1 MNLKSNKAITLVA
14 LIITIIILLILAG
27 VSLSMVLGE
36 NGLINK
42 AQSSVDKYKESSEN
56 EQKLLNSIENYM
68 DLQLKSP
75 GTKVDVP
82 DGWNKDTVDAV
93 LDDKKNIIPVPKN
106 FYYVGGNLDNGVI
119 ISDDPADAYDG
130 TTDKTTWEYTTSLVG
145 NQFVWIPCTE
155 EEYHK
160 TDWGSQYVYS
170 SVGYDKSEAS
180 KDEADKVTK
189 YEGFY
194 VGRYEAGLADGIKE
208 YTKEQVSDGVS
219 SPEGYNSVGMPK
231 SKAEQLP
238 WIYISYTNSKASAE
252 KMYENN
258 ACVTSGLITGT
269 QWDVMLNK
277 FIGTT
282 NQNGLTFTEADMK
295 DSNKW
300 GNYSYNNLTYTG
312 RSATIY
318 HPSGSISPWGKKQI
332 NASTGENVSTM
343 FTTGA
348 SKATEAYHT
357 YDVAGNIWCWT
368 EEIGGSSNNRVC
380 RGVCCW
386 DYGIDFGACGR
397 NGEFGTT
404 SNIWSA
410 AGFRVVLYIK

>member
-14 LIITIIILLILAG
+14 LIITIIVLLILAG

-42 AQSSVDKYKESSEN
+42 AQSSVNRYKESSEN
-56 EQKLLNSIENYM
+56 EQKLLNSIESYM

-119 ISDDPADAYDG
+119 ISDNSADAYDG
-130 TTDKTTWEYTTSLVG
+130 KVDKTTWEYTTSLAG

-160 TDWGSQYVYS
+160 TDWGSKYVG
-170 SVGYDKSEAS
+170 VGYDKTGPNQAEI
-180 KDEADKVTK
+180 DKVKK
-189 YEGFY
+189 YNGFY
-194 VGRYEAGLADGIKE
+194 VARYEAGLADGIAE
-208 YTKEQVSDGVS
+208 YTKEQISDGVS
-219 SPEGYNSVGMPK
+219 SPDGYNSIGIPK
-231 SKAEQLP
+231 SKAEKLP
-238 WIYISYTNSKASAE
+238 WNYISYTNSKASAE

-258 ACVTSGLITGT
+258 DCVTSGLITGT

-277 FIGTT
+277 FIGKA
-282 NQNGLTFTEADMK
+282 NQSEVIPSEMDIK
-295 DSNKW
+295 DSSKW
-300 GNYSYNNLTYTG
+300 GNYYNNSLTYTG
-312 RSATIY
+312 RSATIFQ
-318 HPSGSISPWGKKQI
+318 SGNNWYIKQWGEKQT
-332 NASTGENVSTM
+332 NAFTKENTRIE

-348 SKATEAYHT
+348 CKDTEAYHV
-357 YDVAGNIWCWT
+357 YDVAGNVWEWT
-368 EEIGGSSNNRVC
+368 DEEGQGSGYKVLRGGSSYDVSEICPACCRLGNYAVSYMVC
-380 RGVCCW
+380 T
-386 DYGIDFGACGR
+386 F
-397 NGEFGTT
+397 
-404 SNIWSA
+404 
-410 AGFRVVLYIK
+410 GFRVALYIK